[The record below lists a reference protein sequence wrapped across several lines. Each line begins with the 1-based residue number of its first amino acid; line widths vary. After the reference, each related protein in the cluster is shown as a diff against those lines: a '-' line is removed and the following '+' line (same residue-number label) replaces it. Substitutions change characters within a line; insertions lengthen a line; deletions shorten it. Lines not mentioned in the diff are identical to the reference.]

1 MTHAALQ
8 TTTGW
13 HYGLSGLALLAGS
26 LTLLPAQA
34 QSTPPTQ
41 PHDAQANALVQPP
54 QKDIVWL
61 EKSRA
66 YTRAGATA
74 LARTV
79 DGWFGDAPFEASGGR
94 VSGYLRVGGL
104 WKQHDGTD
112 INVRFRLRAHLPNA
126 QNKAYVFVGRDNELE
141 EVQDQP
147 EAFTREELL
156 QRESRN
162 RDHSFFAGVGYG
174 WRDNIDFRL
183 GVHGGWK
190 LYAQARYRTQWALSA
205 RDTLYFR
212 ESVFWSIHEHLGS
225 TTVLDYERQL
235 NPTLAL
241 RWNNVGTITQR
252 NRSLHWQSSL
262 GLHKSL
268 PGLRSAGLELLTE
281 GRSNRS
287 DVAEYGVRASWSQPV
302 YRDWLIAKV
311 TLGHFWPKDR
321 DQPRKRAWAV
331 GGHVDMHF

>member
-41 PHDAQANALVQPP
+41 PHDAQANALAQPP

-112 INVRFRLRAHLPNA
+112 INVRFRLRARLPNA
-126 QNKAYVFVGRDNELE
+126 QNKAYVFVGR
-141 EVQDQP
+141 
-147 EAFTREELL
+147 
-156 QRESRN
+156 
-162 RDHSFFAGVGYG
+162 
-174 WRDNIDFRL
+174 
-183 GVHGGWK
+183 
-190 LYAQARYRTQWALSA
+190 
-205 RDTLYFR
+205 
-212 ESVFWSIHEHLGS
+212 
-225 TTVLDYERQL
+225 
-235 NPTLAL
+235 
-241 RWNNVGTITQR
+241 
-252 NRSLHWQSSL
+252 
-262 GLHKSL
+262 
-268 PGLRSAGLELLTE
+268 
-281 GRSNRS
+281 
-287 DVAEYGVRASWSQPV
+287 
-302 YRDWLIAKV
+302 
-311 TLGHFWPKDR
+311 
-321 DQPRKRAWAV
+321 
-331 GGHVDMHF
+331 